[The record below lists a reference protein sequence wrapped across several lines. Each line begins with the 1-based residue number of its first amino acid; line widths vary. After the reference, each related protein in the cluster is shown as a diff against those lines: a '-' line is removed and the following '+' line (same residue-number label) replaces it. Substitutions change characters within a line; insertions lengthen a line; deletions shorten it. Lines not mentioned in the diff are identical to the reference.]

1 MMKAIRMIVILIIIM
16 EWMIIGT
23 RLWTREVRTRER
35 DNIGGLVGATI
46 RSNNSKLFSV
56 LINIIVAIITP
67 PPMHIV
73 LQYGRGQ

>member
-35 DNIGGLVGATI
+35 NNIGGLVGATI

-56 LINIIVAIITP
+56 LINIIVDIITP